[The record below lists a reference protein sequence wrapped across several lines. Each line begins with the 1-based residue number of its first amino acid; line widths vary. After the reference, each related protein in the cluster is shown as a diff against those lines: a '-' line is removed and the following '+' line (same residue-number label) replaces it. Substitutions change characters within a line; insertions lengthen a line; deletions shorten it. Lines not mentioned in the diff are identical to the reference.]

1 MSRLKT
7 LDPSDK
13 GLLSM
18 PRPVPDWTGQALEYF
33 FLLGTTLW
41 LGVHGSSALLTAPL
55 LTRTA
60 APSEEMA
67 RLIMGGANAIDLAD
81 QASKEGIDD
90 LRRSALKK
98 IMQGLISLE
107 EANRVTK
114 D

>member
-1 MSRLKT
+1 MDDLPE
-7 LDPSDK
+7 DV
-13 GLLSM
+13 LLSEGFTQEDLAQDTFKVY
-18 PRPVPDWTGQALEYF
+18 RAVGCEKCTGGYKGRVGIYQVM
-33 FLLGTTLW
+33 TI
-41 LGVHGSSALLTAPL
+41 
-55 LTRTA
+55 
-60 APSEEMA
+60 SEEMG

-81 QASKEGIDD
+81 QARKEGVDD